1 VAIAVSRLVG
11 SRAFRLAGLLV
22 VVAIIFFVLGYLLVY
37 RFIT

>member
-1 VAIAVSRLVG
+1 VVIAVGRLVG

-22 VVAIIFFVLGYLLVY
+22 VVAVIFFVLGYLLVY

>member
-1 VAIAVSRLVG
+1 MGRLMS

-22 VVAIIFFVLGYLLVY
+22 LVAVLFFVLGYLVVY

>member
-1 VAIAVSRLVG
+1 MIAVGKLVS

-22 VVAIIFFVLGYLLVY
+22 VVAVIFFVLGYLLVY

>member
-1 VAIAVSRLVG
+1 MVIAVGKLVG

-22 VVAIIFFVLGYLLVY
+22 VVAVVFFVLGYLLVY

>member
-1 VAIAVSRLVG
+1 MG

-22 VVAIIFFVLGYLLVY
+22 VVAVVFFVIGYLLVY

>member
-1 VAIAVSRLVG
+1 MNLGKLVG

-22 VVAIIFFVLGYLLVY
+22 VVAIIFSVLGYLLVY

>member
-1 VAIAVSRLVG
+1 MVIAVGKLVS

-22 VVAIIFFVLGYLLVY
+22 VVAVIFFVLGYLVVY

>member
-1 VAIAVSRLVG
+1 MVIAVGRVAG

-22 VVAIIFFVLGYLLVY
+22 VVAVIFFVLGYLLVY

>member
-1 VAIAVSRLVG
+1 MNLGKLVG

-22 VVAIIFFVLGYLLVY
+22 VVAVVFFVIGYLLVY

>member
-1 VAIAVSRLVG
+1 MVIAVGKLVS

-22 VVAIIFFVLGYLLVY
+22 VVAVIFFVLGYLLVY